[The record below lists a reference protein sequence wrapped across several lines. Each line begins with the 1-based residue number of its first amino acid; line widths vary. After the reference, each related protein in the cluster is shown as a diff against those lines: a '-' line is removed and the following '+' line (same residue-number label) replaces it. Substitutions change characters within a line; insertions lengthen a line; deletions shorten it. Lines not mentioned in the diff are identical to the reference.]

1 MFKAIAAGLAPTK
14 QDASMTPFDSK
25 EFRRALGAFPTGV
38 TVITTCDDAG
48 KPYGVTANSFSSVSL
63 DPPLILW
70 SQSTTSSS
78 YPAFRDCPRFVVN
91 ILGDHQVHVSNQFA
105 KSGADKFREVPVKA
119 GLGGVPIIDDC
130 AAHLECVKVAA
141 YPGGDHVVYLGQVE
155 KIFRS
160 GRHSLAFGDGRY
172 LRTFAHDLGEVG
184 SQTGA
189 AGLGSLKAQRIAL
202 AALPAISERIG
213 QRTVGIAVWGNQGA
227 TIIGWEPSAHPVSP
241 FLQAGVVVSLTQSA
255 TGVAFAAFMPPE
267 QTQSLADEELQARSR
282 SGQPDNGQFAQRV
295 AEARHHGLA
304 RAVGTAA
311 SPRHHVTVNAFS
323 APVYDAQGNMVMAIS
338 TTCEAERL
346 SEDWDG
352 EVPTELLAA
361 ARELSQRLGHADA

>member
-1 MFKAIAAGLAPTK
+1 
-14 QDASMTPFDSK
+14 MTQFDSR

-38 TVITTCDDAG
+38 TVITTCNPDG
-48 KPYGVTANSFSSVSL
+48 QPFGVTANSFSSVSL

-78 YPAFRDCPRFVVN
+78 YPAFRDCNRFVVN
-91 ILGDHQVHVSNQFA
+91 ILADHQVHISNQFA
-105 KSGADKFREVPVKA
+105 KSGIDKFREVPVTA

-155 KIFRS
+155 SIFRS
-160 GRHSLAFGDGRY
+160 GHHSLAFGDGKY
-172 LRTFAHDLGEVG
+172 LKTFAHDLGEVG

-189 AGLGSLKAQRIAL
+189 AGLAGLKAQRIAM
-202 AALPAISERIG
+202 AALPAICERIG
-213 QRTVGIAVWGNQGA
+213 QRTVGVAVWGNQGA
-227 TIIGWEPSAHPVSP
+227 TMVGWEPSAHPVSP

-255 TGVAFAAFMPPE
+255 TGVAFAAFMPPG
-267 QTQSLADEELQARSR
+267 QTQAAIDEELQARAR
-282 SGQPDNGQFAQRV
+282 SGQSDNGMFAQRI
-295 AEARHHGLA
+295 AEARQHGLA

-311 SPRHHVTVNAFS
+311 SPRHKVTVNAFS
-323 APVYDAQGNMVMAIS
+323 APVYGAGGHMVLAIS

-346 SEDWDG
+346 APDWDG
-352 EVPTELLAA
+352 AVPQALREI
-361 ARELSQRLGHADA
+361 ARELSQRLGHRSGESLAAN

>member
-1 MFKAIAAGLAPTK
+1 
-14 QDASMTPFDSK
+14 MTPFDSR

-38 TVITTCDDAG
+38 TVITTCDAGG
-48 KPYGVTANSFSSVSL
+48 KPFGVTANSFSSVSL

-78 YPAFRDCPRFVVN
+78 YPAFRDCDRFVVN
-91 ILGDHQVHVSNQFA
+91 ILADHQVQVSNQFA
-105 KSGADKFREVPVKA
+105 KSGADKFREVPVTA

-160 GRHSLAFGDGRY
+160 AHHSLAFGDGKY

-184 SQTGA
+184 SQTGTA
-189 AGLGSLKAQRIAL
+189 SLASLKAQRIAL
-202 AALPAISERIG
+202 AALPAICERIG

-227 TIIGWEPSAHPVSP
+227 TIVGWEPSAHPVSP

-255 TGVAFAAFMPPE
+255 TGIAFAAFMPPE
-267 QTQSLADEELQARSR
+267 QAQAAIDDELQARAR

-295 AEARHHGLA
+295 AETRRHGLA
-304 RAVGTAA
+304 RAVGAA
-311 SPRHHVTVNAFS
+311 DSPRHKVKVNAFS
-323 APVYDAQGNMVMAIS
+323 APVFDAGGNMVLAIS

-346 SEDWDG
+346 PSDWEG
-352 EVPTELLAA
+352 PVPVALREA
-361 ARELSQRLGHADA
+361 ARELSQRLGCPSEAFVLAG